1 MRIVL
6 APEPAPWLWRL
17 SSVLG
22 EGVPA
27 DVWAPW
33 SLPGGP
39 ERWGMVPSRVRTAW
53 RRRTLSVDE
62 GSRVWGLP
70 GGWAVVEAGMRWRG
84 RSAAESFRSRFL
96 LRRLVAQG
104 VAPLLSPVA
113 RVETVVAPSLCA
125 REVFAVARRRG
136 ARCVLVEDLPSLR
149 HLHADLDEAAERHPE
164 EAFLRNH
171 RATAADVA
179 RQEAERV
186 LADEIWVR
194 GEFLRERLLAAG
206 YSRER
211 LRELRPLEARVPRV
225 DARTGRAERVALL
238 AGPALA
244 RGGLN
249 EALEVIR
256 ARPGWRLW
264 VRPTEGTELGRLDH
278 PQVTRVTEQ
287 TQRSLEGVDAVLALS
302 WCESHPAEVALAAAR
317 GIPVIA
323 TDRASGFVSCQ
334 RVPRGDVSVVLSA
347 LDALAA

>member
-1 MRIVL
+1 MRLVL
-6 APEPAPWLWRL
+6 APEPAPWLRRL

-22 EGVPA
+22 DGVQA

-33 SLPGGP
+33 ALPEGP
-39 ERWGMVPSRVRTAW
+39 ERWEAVPSRLRTAW
-53 RRRTLSVDE
+53 RRRVLPVAG

-70 GGWAVVEAGMRWRG
+70 GWWAVEAGMRWRG
-84 RSAAESFRSRFL
+84 RSAAAAFQSRFL
-96 LRRLVAQG
+96 LRRWVAHA
-104 VAPLLSPVA
+104 VAPLLPA

-136 ARCVLVEDLPSLR
+136 ARCVLIEDLPSLR
-149 HLHADLDEAAERHPE
+149 QLHADLDEAAARHPE

-171 RATAADVA
+171 RASAADVA

-186 LADEIWVR
+186 LADEVWVR
-194 GEFLRERLLAAG
+194 GGFAHERLLAAG
-206 YSRER
+206 CPRER
-211 LRELRPLEARVPRV
+211 LRELRSQEEPSPRVEAR
-225 DARTGRAERVALL
+225 AGRVALL

-244 RGGLN
+244 RAGLN
-249 EALEVIR
+249 EALEVLE

-264 VRPTEGTELGRLDH
+264 VRPAEGTAPPRLEH
-278 PQVTRVTEQ
+278 PRVVRVTEAM
-287 TQRSLEGVDAVLALS
+287 QRGLQGVDAVLALS

-334 RVPRGDVSVVLSA
+334 RVPRGDVSAVLAA
-347 LDALAA
+347 LDALDAR